1 MAIVDTLSILGGTQG
16 LQQLGY
22 LFGSE
27 VLGGRARE
35 EQRLQDLI
43 RQLSAQP
50 QTTLAPQQQLGPVVQ
65 APSFEIPGVTSPWP
79 EAPAAP
85 SLASN
90 MFAPSRA
97 TWGNEALFP
106 QGGATGGPYGLTE
119 ADVAAGGPLVAGLRE
134 YERRFTTPQTTDTP
148 GLERWLAMQPSAPPE
163 VVGGATAYPAPAEPP
178 GAPPPLPYT
187 AAPFRPGGERLT
199 EVQPGKSFAEI
210 LTQRPELAQT
220 LIRSYPLLQAIKAE
234 ESERQAQREWARA
247 FGAPATAA
255 GGPGLLAAA
264 GGPGAPGPPSAPG
277 AAAPGAPP
285 STALQSQRAG
295 LRRSLDVLLNN
306 PQLLGTK
313 RGQELLSQLK
323 TASEVLTA
331 EEKGETERVTM
342 AEVKDFR
349 TRALGQ
355 AAEADARGDPVDAMR
370 WRAMAQNPTQSAQIL
385 KDRDL
390 AQQTTA
396 RRDLFTQYA
405 ADERRRGNEAGA
417 QIYEAAAL
425 DKESAEIVFKHREA
439 ARKDALEGTGAA
451 AWKPWRDTFGDDV
464 AGELAGTPG
473 LQPNQVTDV
482 HIRRA
487 IDNINREKTGRA
499 KAGAPTVAVD
509 VKWGPQESE
518 DLSNQLVAVD
528 NYRRVAEMIRKHP
541 EGWGGPGGLIGKTDK
556 LLAAAGWGD
565 AERTRARLDI
575 EQSSSLLRKAI
586 TGTAMAAH
594 EEALTA
600 WIPTGTESLPLLLAK
615 LEATAKNIERAT
627 YYRVQLKKGADPTK
641 LPKMAT
647 PEGDVDL
654 TAPAPPPPAS
664 PSPPAAGRTPESQNA
679 RKRLQE
685 HGILP

>member
-1 MAIVDTLSILGGTQG
+1 
-16 LQQLGY
+16 
-22 LFGSE
+22 
-27 VLGGRARE
+27 
-35 EQRLQDLI
+35 
-43 RQLSAQP
+43 
-50 QTTLAPQQQLGPVVQ
+50 
-65 APSFEIPGVTSPWP
+65 
-79 EAPAAP
+79 
-85 SLASN
+85 
-90 MFAPSRA
+90 
-97 TWGNEALFP
+97 LFP
-106 QGGATGGPYGLTE
+106 QGGAVTPYGLSE
-119 ADVAAGGPLVAGLRE
+119 ADVAQGGPMLASLQG
-134 YERRFTTPQTTDTP
+134 YERRFMTPQTTLTP
-148 GLERWLAMQPSAPPE
+148 DLEKWQAMQAPPPPE
-163 VVGGATAYPAPAEPP
+163 MLGGATMAAPLGALLPPGRREPIERVPVLGPETAPVTRMVPVTRPGRELLDVIAENPQMLAVLKAYPGLLPLIAQERERREWEDVWPTAGPVAPSPAALAGVTAPAPPAAVPP
-178 GAPPPLPYT
+178 GAPGE
-187 AAPFRPGGERLT
+187 AAP
-199 EVQPGKSFAEI
+199 
-210 LTQRPELAQT
+210 
-220 LIRSYPLLQAIKAE
+220 
-234 ESERQAQREWARA
+234 
-247 FGAPATAA
+247 
-255 GGPGLLAAA
+255 
-264 GGPGAPGPPSAPG
+264 
-277 AAAPGAPP
+277 AAPPA
-285 STALQSQRAG
+285 ALQSQRAG
-295 LRRSLDVLLNN
+295 LQRSLDVLLNN

-313 RGQELLSQLK
+313 RGQEVLSQLK

-331 EEKGETERVTM
+331 EEKGETERVSV

-349 TRALGQ
+349 TRALAQ

-370 WRAMAQNPTQSAQIL
+370 WRAMAQNPKESAQIL
-385 KDRDL
+385 KDRDV

-405 ADERRRGNEAGA
+405 ADERRRGNDVGA

-425 DKESAEIVFKHREA
+425 DKDSAEIVFKHREA

-464 AGELAGTPG
+464 AGELAATPG

-482 HIRRA
+482 HIRKA
-487 IDNINREKTGRA
+487 LDNINREKTGRA

-528 NYRRVAEMIRKHP
+528 NYRRVADMIRKHP

-594 EEALTA
+594 EERMTA

-654 TAPAPPPPAS
+654 TAPEKPPPA
-664 PSPPAAGRTPESQNA
+664 PLPPPAAGRTPESQRA
-679 RKRLQE
+679 RERLKQY
-685 HGILP
+685 GILP